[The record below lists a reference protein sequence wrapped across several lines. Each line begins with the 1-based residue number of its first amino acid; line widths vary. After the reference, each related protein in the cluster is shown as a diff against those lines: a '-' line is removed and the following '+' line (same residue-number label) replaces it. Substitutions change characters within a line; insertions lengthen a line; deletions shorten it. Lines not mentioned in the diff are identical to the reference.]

1 MSFRSICHG
10 IERILKLIDNKIKK
24 KFFKKFWAF
33 TKMFNQRYYM
43 HFFMEPLEIKKIK

>member
-24 KFFKKFWAF
+24 LFLKFWAF

-43 HFFMEPLEIKKIK
+43 YFFMELLEIKKIK